1 MTRRSKRTILKDKE
15 LRFLPK
21 RPFRLKL
28 MPSDPDRELN
38 SSDSKLALMLEKNS
52 RQEVVVAVEVAVD
65 VEAVLKAKDA
75 EKTRANVEVERLSP

>member
-1 MTRRSKRTILKDKE
+1 
-15 LRFLPK
+15 
-21 RPFRLKL
+21 

-52 RQEVVVAVEVAVD
+52 RQEVAVEVAVD
-65 VEAVLKAKDA
+65 VEAVEAVTKAKDA

>member
-1 MTRRSKRTILKDKE
+1 
-15 LRFLPK
+15 
-21 RPFRLKL
+21 

-52 RQEVVVAVEVAVD
+52 RQEVAVEVAVD
-65 VEAVLKAKDA
+65 VEAVEAVLKAKDA

>member
-1 MTRRSKRTILKDKE
+1 MLKV
-15 LRFLPK
+15 
-21 RPFRLKL
+21 

-52 RQEVVVAVEVAVD
+52 RQEVAVVAVEVAVD
-65 VEAVLKAKDA
+65 VEAVPKAKDA